1 MKTKLAIL
9 AGCVGL
15 LSVALP
21 LSAHHSF
28 AAEYDNTKPVSI
40 KGKALKMDWVNP
52 HSHLIFEVT
61 TADGKVEKWTA
72 ETPPPNGLYRAGWRQ
87 NMIKGGEEI
96 TVNGYLSKDGDN
108 LMWAQSVDF
117 ADGRR
122 ITLNSSPLP
131 VEGRGGEGRGAGRG
145 PGGPPE
151 Q

>member
-15 LSVALP
+15 LTMALP
-21 LSAHHSF
+21 LAAHHSF
-28 AAEYDNTKPVSI
+28 AAEYDNAKPVSV
-40 KGKALKMDWVNP
+40 KGKAVKMDWVNP

-61 TADGKVEKWTA
+61 SPDGKTEQWSA

-87 NMIKGGEEI
+87 SMIKGGEEI
-96 TVNGYLSKDGDN
+96 TVNGYLAKDGTN

-122 ITLNSSPLP
+122 ITLNSSPDVQP
-131 VEGRGGEGRGAGRG
+131 GRGRGAGRG
-145 PGGPPE
+145 GE
-151 Q
+151 SQ

>member
-1 MKTKLAIL
+1 MKTRFAVL
-9 AGCVGL
+9 AGCMAL
-15 LSVALP
+15 LAVAVP

-28 AAEYDNTKPVSI
+28 AAEYDNSKPVSV
-40 KGKALKMDWVNP
+40 KGKAIKMDWVNP

-61 TADGKVEKWTA
+61 TDGKTEQWTA

-96 TVNGYLSKDGDN
+96 TVNGFLAKDGAN

-122 ITLNSSPLP
+122 ITLNSSPEP
-131 VEGRGGEGRGAGRG
+131 QQGGAARGGGRGA
-145 PGGPPE
+145 PPP
-151 Q
+151 QQ